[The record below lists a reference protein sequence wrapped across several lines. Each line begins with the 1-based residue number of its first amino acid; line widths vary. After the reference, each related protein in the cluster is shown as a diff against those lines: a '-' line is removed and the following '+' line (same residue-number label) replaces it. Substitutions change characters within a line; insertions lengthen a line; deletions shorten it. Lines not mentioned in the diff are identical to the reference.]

1 MKTILVGF
9 IFRSLFLFTEQ
20 LPETKELVVLWADQ
34 FAQLDFLECHVCHT

>member
-20 LPETKELVVLWADQ
+20 LPETEVRVILWTDQ
-34 FAQLDFLECHVCHT
+34 FA